1 MCITFFR
8 LGDSY
13 PLITNANVY
22 NYFGITKKV
31 EIFFCAIL
39 KFCRIIMQRGIGLKI
54 SQEREIAPTD
64 IAANK
69 DIAAK
74 TTTTDATADA
84 QHLNGPNGLNGPNY
98 QKKRGRRKIFNQ

>member
-1 MCITFFR
+1 
-8 LGDSY
+8 
-13 PLITNANVY
+13 
-22 NYFGITKKV
+22 
-31 EIFFCAIL
+31 
-39 KFCRIIMQRGIGLKI
+39 MQRGIGLKI

-98 QKKRGRRKIFNQ
+98 QKNEAVERYSTNDAHRHPF